1 MSPDPDILAV
11 LDPAKSAVVE
21 ACAGSGKTWLL
32 AARIVRLLLAG
43 AKPGEILAIT
53 FTQGSARD
61 RGARRRGAAPPGL
74 ADDRMSSATCGTGC
88 RKRRSMLPR
97 LRVPEGSTNC

>member
-1 MSPDPDILAV
+1 MSHTPDPDILAV

-43 AKPGEILAIT
+43 R
-53 FTQGSARD
+53 Q
-61 RGARRRGAAPPGL
+61 ARRDSRHHLHARQRARSRSASSREGCAAYSGRRPGCRRL
-74 ADDRMSSATCGTGC
+74 PAGTGC

-97 LRVPEGSTNC
+97 LRIA